1 MIFQLPQQNEVAIK
15 FIQTNTRRKVCKIT
29 SPEKRRSVVQNNF
42 YWFMLEL
49 LEEETGI
56 YKDEWHDYFGEKFRR
71 FERSF
76 PDNEITHY
84 TKSTTQLTT
93 LEAEDYYSKIR
104 MFASQE
110 LGIYVPLPGETNH
123 DYLKL

>member
-1 MIFQLPQQNEVAIK
+1 MIFQLPQQSETAIK

-29 SPEKRRSVVQNNF
+29 TPEKRRSVVQNNY
-42 YWFMLEL
+42 YWYMMQL
-49 LEEETGI
+49 LEEETGTL
-56 YKDEWHDYFGEKFRR
+56 KENWHDYFGAKYRR
-71 FERSF
+71 FWKVVNDEQF
-76 PDNEITHY
+76 EYIQ
-84 TKSTTQLTT
+84 STTQLTT

-110 LGIYVPLPGETNH
+110 LGIYVPLPGESPH

>member
-1 MIFQLPQQNEVAIK
+1 MIFQLPHQNETAIK

-29 SPEKRRSVVQNNF
+29 SPEKRRSVVQNNY
-42 YWFMLEL
+42 YWYMMQL
-49 LEEETGI
+49 LEEETGTF
-56 YKDEWHDYFGEKFRR
+56 KDDWHEYFGEKFRR
-71 FERSF
+71 REMIFVNDEK
-76 PDNEITHY
+76 TQY
-84 TKSTTQLTT
+84 TKSTTRLTT

-110 LGIYVPLPGETNH
+110 LGIYIPLPGESPH